1 VLTLTVSHNI
11 FLSKEQRYA
20 LSEPGQVVEVVGVS
34 VPVWFLSGKTSEPAK
49 EVFSLYKLVISDD
62 NKAISKHK
70 HGYLINLPR
79 SLQSISIPIAQIL
92 KDSEDGG
99 RGTLQYK
106 EYSNSKRNGKKFNVV
121 HTIEIYDDKDLL
133 DSIT

>member
-1 VLTLTVSHNI
+1 MLTLTISHNI

-20 LSEPGQVVEVVGVS
+20 LSEPGLVVEVVGVS
-34 VPVWFLSGKTSEPAK
+34 VPVWFFSGKTSEPAK

-70 HGYLINLPR
+70 HGYFINLPR
-79 SLQSISIPIAQIL
+79 SLQTISIPIAQIL
-92 KDSEDGG
+92 KDYEDGG

-106 EYSNSKRNGKKFNVV
+106 EYSTSKSNGRKFNVV